1 MSEAERGTQRERARL
16 KRADMSEAIR
26 ERIATWAYDYALS
39 ILPSLEI

>member
-16 KRADMSEAIR
+16 DMSEAIR